1 MKPWMHDK
9 EIELV
14 IKYIENASDKNM
26 LEYGSGGSTLL
37 FSKYVK
43 AYYSIE
49 HNLDWYFEV
58 RKKLVDN
65 DVRNVVQYLNDYPKG
80 RAEVYR
86 EFYDK
91 WSELIKLV
99 SKEKLNN
106 YHGITDYLDP
116 KEMYV
121 WYDYVNSIDKF
132 NEPRYDFVF
141 IDGRS
146 RINCA
151 QKVLNYIDENSL
163 VFIHDFFP
171 RQEYNVVFKLYEEVD
186 SIRDTEQTIIVL
198 KKK

>member
-1 MKPWMHDK
+1 
-9 EIELV
+9 
-14 IKYIENASDKNM
+14 M

-80 RAEVYR
+80 RAEVYLS
-86 EFYDK
+86 FYDK

-99 SKEKLNN
+99 SNEKLNN
-106 YHGITDYLDP
+106 YNGITDYLNP
-116 KEMYV
+116 REMYV

-132 NEPRYDFVF
+132 NIPRYDFVF

-171 RQEYNVVFKLYEEVD
+171 RQEYNVVFKFYEEVD
-186 SIRDTEQTIIVL
+186 SVRDTEQTIIVL